1 MAQSAFRRVAMLMGG
16 VAGTQL
22 VTYFACVRGRN
33 LDVQLRLWKREKFM
47 TEGIREEEEHLQS

>member
-1 MAQSAFRRVAMLMGG
+1 MLMGG

-22 VTYFACVRGRN
+22 VTYLACVRGRN